1 MYRNKTEMLMDHVI
15 GEAVLGLLSENAPV
29 SGATV
34 AVRLIEMAARETHPD
49 RAEALKLAF
58 DEVSA
63 ALPGARLVQ
72 SPESL
77 FMTEDAPPPGTR
89 RH

>member
-49 RAEALKLAF
+49 RAEALKLALMRSVRRF
-58 DEVSA
+58 LA
-63 ALPGARLVQ
+63 PGSYRVRSRCL
-72 SPESL
+72 
-77 FMTEDAPPPGTR
+77 
-89 RH
+89 